1 MTMHINL
8 SAEMESFIKG
18 KVTSGD
24 YGNATEVIRDAI
36 RRMKAE
42 DMRLAAWRAA
52 VTEGTD
58 ELDRGDSVAYSAE
71 VLDDI
76 TRSAKKA
83 MHSAAPINP
92 DVRP

>member
-8 SAEMESFIKG
+8 SPEMESFIKG
-18 KVTSGD
+18 KVASGD

-42 DMRLAAWRAA
+42 ETRLAAWQAA
-52 VTEGTD
+52 VAEGVG
-58 ELDRGDSVAYSAE
+58 ELDRGESLPYSAAE
-71 VLDDI
+71 LDAI
-76 TRSAKKA
+76 AESARKA
-83 MHSAAPINP
+83 MHSADPVNP